1 MYSRK
6 NTCGGILTAMHGVRA
21 YIRWAAVGVAVAAA
35 LAGLTAISMR
45 VAMRPFIYASL
56 ADVPQS
62 QVALVLGAS
71 VVRGE
76 PSPIL
81 RARSDA
87 AIALYRAGKVAAI
100 LVTGDNG
107 ALSYDE
113 VTPVRKYL
121 LDAGIPAGVIF
132 LDHAGFD
139 TYSSMY
145 RARDVFEVRSLTVVT
160 QDFHLPRAL
169 FVARH
174 LGVETYGYIAA
185 GEGTA
190 GEYLREIPASGKAL
204 LNLVTRRVP
213 KYLGDVIPITGDG
226 STTWY

>member
-1 MYSRK
+1 MQS
-6 NTCGGILTAMHGVRA
+6 VRA
-21 YIRWAAVGVAVAAA
+21 YTRRAAIGIAVVAV
-35 LAGLTAISMR
+35 LAGLTAVGIR
-45 VAMRPFIYASL
+45 LAMRPFTYTSV
-56 ADVPQS
+56 ADIPQS

-71 VVRGE
+71 VVRGA
-76 PSPIL
+76 PSPVL
-81 RARSDA
+81 KARADGA
-87 AIALYRAGKVAAI
+87 VTLYKSGKVEKI

-121 LDAGIPAGVIF
+121 LDAGIPAGDIF

-145 RARDVFEVRSLTVVT
+145 RTRDVFQADSVVIVT

-174 LGVETYGYIAA
+174 LGVEAYGYVAA

-190 GEYLREIPASGKAL
+190 GVYLREIPASGKAL
-204 LNLVTRRVP
+204 LNLFTRRVP
-213 KYLGDVIPITGDG
+213 KYLGDVIPITSDG

>member
-1 MYSRK
+1 MQS
-6 NTCGGILTAMHGVRA
+6 VRA
-21 YIRWAAVGVAVAAA
+21 YTRRAAIGIAVVAV
-35 LAGLTAISMR
+35 LAGLTAVGIR
-45 VAMRPFIYASL
+45 LAMRPFTYTSV
-56 ADVPQS
+56 ADIPQS

-71 VVRGE
+71 VVRGA
-76 PSPIL
+76 PSPVL
-81 RARSDA
+81 KARADGA
-87 AIALYRAGKVAAI
+87 GTLYKSGKGEKI

-113 VTPVRKYL
+113 GTPVRKY
-121 LDAGIPAGVIF
+121 F

-145 RARDVFEVRSLTVVT
+145 RTRDVFQADSVIIVT

-174 LGVETYGYIAA
+174 LGVEAYGYVAA

-190 GEYLREIPASGKAL
+190 GVSLREIPASGKAL
-204 LNLVTRRVP
+204 LNLFTRRVP
-213 KYLGDVIPITGDG
+213 KYLGDVIPITSDG